1 MAGIE
6 AGTKLRDGK
15 LIVVTRHFS
24 PNLQLRHPKSGAIDD
39 AGVDGGTVNV
49 GKSSRCG
56 LPRRGMGDRL
66 LPTG

>member
-1 MAGIE
+1 M
-6 AGTKLRDGK
+6 
-15 LIVVTRHFS
+15 IVVTRHFS

>member
-15 LIVVTRHFS
+15 LIVFTHDRS
-24 PNLQLRHPKSGAIDD
+24 PYLQLRHPKSGAIDD
-39 AGVDGGTVNV
+39 AGTVNV

-56 LPRRGMGDRL
+56 LPRRGTGDRL